1 MGRARDARVSP
12 SAWLVAGLAAK
23 CAVAGVAAK
32 AGDDLKGV
40 HGGDDRVGEHGGG
53 QEGDL
58 KGVAKA
64 AGDNLKGEHGDDLK
78 GEHGDDLKGV
88 RGCKAC
94 GDLKAFEGSFG
105 SSGAGQWRRPNYDI
119 EPRRGGYTQTELDV
133 IRLAKEDLARAPRR
147 F

>member
-1 MGRARDARVSP
+1 MERARDARVSP
-12 SAWLVAGLAAK
+12 SAWLVAGLATK

-40 HGGDDRVGEHGGG
+40 RGGDDRVGEHGGG
-53 QEGDL
+53 QGGDL

-78 GEHGDDLKGV
+78 GA

-94 GDLKAFEGSFG
+94 GDIKAFEGSFG
-105 SSGAGQWRRPNYDI
+105 SSGVGQWRRPNYDI
-119 EPRRGGYTQTELDV
+119 EPRRGGYTQTELYV
-133 IRLAKEDLARAPRR
+133 IRLAKWDLERAPRR
-147 F
+147 R

>member
-1 MGRARDARVSP
+1 MDRARDARVSP
-12 SAWLVAGLAAK
+12 SAWLVAGRAAK

-40 HGGDDRVGEHGGG
+40 RGGDDRVGEHGGG
-53 QEGDL
+53 QGDDL

-105 SSGAGQWRRPNYDI
+105 SSGVGQWRRPNYDI
-119 EPRRGGYTQTELDV
+119 EPRRGGYTPTELYV
-133 IRLAKEDLARAPRR
+133 IRLAKADLARAPRR
-147 F
+147 R